1 MATDLETLRDR
12 VESLLADS
20 SNAEW
25 STNELDDAIRLALHE
40 LSRDLPVLA
49 DTTMEAADDTWEYSL
64 ASISGLVDVVEVW
77 YPYSATDAGD
87 KKPSPVSWRMI
98 DDDTLLLDESVEPDG
113 EYELRV
119 FYTKMQRLAGLDSAT
134 ETTLSAGEKAALVIG
149 AAGYAAI
156 AKARDRMNEVTLG
169 VDVPRTLQRWGE
181 QRLAEFRQRV
191 AALAERAVTGEDA
204 RVSGWDA

>member
-1 MATDLETLRDR
+1 MATDLEALRDR

-25 STNELDDAIRLALHE
+25 STSELDDAIRLALHE

-49 DTTMEAADDTWEYSL
+49 DATVDAADDTWEYSM
-64 ASISGLVDVVEVW
+64 ASMSGLVDVVEVW
-77 YPYSATDAGD
+77 YPYSATDASD

-113 EYELRV
+113 EYDLRV
-119 FYTKMQRLAGLDSAT
+119 FYTKMQSLAGLDSAL

-156 AKARDRMNEVTLG
+156 AKARERMNEVTLG

-191 AALAERAVTGEDA
+191 AALAERAATGEDA